1 MPILFMCVLNINAPH
16 VMIKPQ
22 RSRPIVS
29 KNINHFIENGGIAMA
44 THDQYMKITWCNNSF
59 TDMFEYKEDLVGKTL
74 FDLCP
79 REVDRVSRFVSKFRE
94 GTSKTVSTSLHM
106 RTGPGTDRYIVINS
120 EKFMGE
126 HGNIDEII
134 SCFRDDTK
142 RMIREDRIKTAL
154 ESSSHVSR
162 HRGMFISKI
171 VHELRNPITELML
184 TIQDDDKC
192 VPYALSISRQIKNMT
207 YATKFETGEFIVPTE
222 DACCVKDVLESS
234 IMTSRVGVT
243 TDINTIIN
251 STILVDGEKIVNG
264 DSLYVYMDETLV
276 LTVLSE
282 LLRNCCQLK
291 DLIVS
296 ISAEINTKSNRLTFR
311 VVDNGP
317 GMNLSWILR
326 VFQDF
331 WGESSGK
338 GTANI
343 IDSMTTDAPG
353 MGIGLNICY
362 NIVQCMN
369 STLEVKTSIHGTE
382 FWFEIDTTILEEDY
396 LIRNDELRSD
406 VIYNWSKMYIDDKK
420 IKTVTVPSHHKK
432 RDSTTKVSLVDKFRN
447 FVKKNSTPIT
457 PHLATNS
464 IKVEYP
470 EEEEEEEKSSSNH
483 TSGDKDGSSIAGE
496 SGSVNDQP
504 KDEKSSNS
512 QHNKILY
519 SYQKGRNSSN
529 SHKSNRERR
538 YNKDSSGRH
547 GGSIATGDSFSTHIL
562 IVDDNTVVRKLCG
575 RILTNIGC
583 TFDTAENGALAIEK
597 VKKHHEY
604 YYDLILMDLRMPLM
618 NGLDATRIITEDL
631 QLSIPIVAFT
641 AEDSIDVFKEAL
653 DAGACGFLHKPAT
666 HENIEHTIDRYSRRI

>member
-1 MPILFMCVLNINAPH
+1 
-16 VMIKPQ
+16 MIKPQ
-22 RSRPIVS
+22 RSRPIMS

-59 TDMFEYKEDLVGKTL
+59 TDMFQYKEDLVGKSL

-106 RTGPGTDRYIVINS
+106 RTGGGTDRYIVINS
-120 EKFMGE
+120 EKFMGNS
-126 HGNIDEII
+126 GIIDEII

-154 ESSSHVSR
+154 ESSSHVSK

-171 VHELRNPITELML
+171 VHELRNPITELMM
-184 TIQDDDKC
+184 TIGDND
-192 VPYALSISRQIKNMT
+192 PSISHALSLSRQIKNMT

-222 DACCVKDVLESS
+222 DTCCVRDLLNSS
-234 IMTSRVGVT
+234 IMTSKVGVT
-243 TDINTIIN
+243 IDINTVVN
-251 STILVDGEKIVNG
+251 HFILVDGKTVPIDESV
-264 DSLYVYMDETLV
+264 YVRMDETLV
-276 LTVLSE
+276 STVISE
-282 LLRNCCQLK
+282 LVRNCCQIK

-296 ISAEINTKSNRLTFR
+296 VSVEIDTKSSKSIIRI
-311 VVDNGP
+311 VDNGP

-331 WGESSGK
+331 WGETSGK
-338 GTANI
+338 EPTTI
-343 IDSMTTDAPG
+343 VESMTTDVPG

-369 STLEVKTSIHGTE
+369 STLEVKTSSIDGTE
-382 FWFEIDTTILEEDY
+382 FWFEIDTDILGEDDM
-396 LIRNDELRSD
+396 IRDKELPSD
-406 VIYNWSKMYIDDKK
+406 ALYNWSKMYIDDRKV
-420 IKTVTVPSHHKK
+420 KTIRVADPHRTHTVPAKI
-432 RDSTTKVSLVDKFRN
+432 SLVDKFKN
-447 FVKKNSTPIT
+447 FVKKKGSTPT
-457 PHLATNS
+457 PHLASNS
-464 IKVEYP
+464 IKVEIEIEDTI
-470 EEEEEEEKSSSNH
+470 EEEEEEEQQQDGKSSSSNQ
-483 TSGDKDGSSIAGE
+483 TSANKDGSSIAGE
-496 SGSVNDQP
+496 SGSVNDQS
-504 KDEKSSNS
+504 KDAKSSNS

-529 SHKSNRERR
+529 SHKGSHERR
-538 YNKDSSGRH
+538 YNRRDGSSGRN
-547 GGSIATGDSFSTHIL
+547 GSVMTGDAFSPHIL

-575 RILTNIGC
+575 RILMNIGC

-618 NGLDATRIITEDL
+618 NGLEATRIITEDL

-653 DAGACGFLHKPAT
+653 DSGACGFLHKPAT